1 MATTAARARATRRRG
16 KTAPPTTA
24 ESDDGDAAVAAPARK
39 RARQPSARSRADA
52 EEEEEEEDAE
62 TDALLAAVGRDTRKM
77 SAQRKR
83 ASGAILAEFTSLDA
97 LLSNDMEEKQRKRQ
111 REMRLQRLRA
121 EVDDPD
127 GRKRGNNGGGD
138 DEEDDGDGNGGDGNG
153 GGDAATRG
161 SGGGGGAGTASTLA
175 RLMNAMEHNMSSL
188 SADDHLFTGA
198 QELPR
203 SQEKFGFV
211 FTPMTEPLP
220 FQCFKATAT
229 ELAGELS
236 TLYRALQTKD
246 DEELA
251 ALLWSR
257 AILMR
262 CQLEGR
268 RAGLGNAAA
277 GDAGVSEAA
286 LLPSRIGS
294 WLFLTMSTHSNSH
307 IVKGCLNNL
316 VAVLLGSATPQAA
329 MNLLAGLPCANVCSG
344 LEDMRTVMGS
354 AWPEL
359 QMEWRPTVYDFL
371 NAFRRFGFQDSKRSM
386 SAKSKI
392 SAAPKTPPATGAGA
406 TNTVPFPTL
415 NMQFVLA
422 FLVLS
427 LRTNLLRLD
436 GYDAFSFTMFFLR
449 MQFEHNMH
457 PEIVQLASVCIEELL
472 EVFPA
477 LEWRR
482 EWAPSL
488 VLRIAGASE
497 GLFDSAAGWL
507 AVARRL
513 PRTTRG
519 TQLTTGLSIYVL
531 QHRIDKTTADPS
543 NSEKP
548 LKFPIPS
555 GLVLDIVAG
564 IVDDLT
570 VKYAEAKAQKRAKKQ
585 KKATANVGTDD
596 TDASNAAVA
605 ASAPTLDLLCK
616 KVALMD
622 LALQAFLN
630 ILTQKEMAILLKKL
644 DELTGTHKST
654 MSAKWHELKTLV
666 SLMHRKYSLENL
678 RIGRDTAPLAK
689 TALFVDESTSG

>member
-1 MATTAARARATRRRG
+1 MATMTAARARSTRRRG
-16 KTAPPTTA
+16 KTATA
-24 ESDDGDAAVAAPARK
+24 AGSDDGDAAVAATAATAAAPARK
-39 RARQPSARSRADA
+39 RARQPSSRAPAGDD
-52 EEEEEEEDAE
+52 EQDAE
-62 TDALLAAVGRDTRKM
+62 TDALLAAVGQDTRKI
-77 SAQRKR
+77 SVPRKR

-111 REMRLQRLRA
+111 REARLQRLRA
-121 EVDDPD
+121 EVRD
-127 GRKRGNNGGGD
+127 GAARKRRASASNGDGEAEEE
-138 DEEDDGDGNGGDGNG
+138 DEEEDGDGDGSAG
-153 GGDAATRG
+153 AATAD
-161 SGGGGGAGTASTLA
+161 SAGATLT
-175 RLMNAMEHNMSSL
+175 RLMNAMEHN
-188 SADDHLFTGA
+188 
-198 QELPR
+198 
-203 SQEKFGFV
+203 
-211 FTPMTEPLP
+211 
-220 FQCFKATAT
+220 
-229 ELAGELS
+229 
-236 TLYRALQTKD
+236 
-246 DEELA
+246 
-251 ALLWSR
+251 
-257 AILMR
+257 I
-262 CQLEGR
+262 
-268 RAGLGNAAA
+268 
-277 GDAGVSEAA
+277 
-286 LLPSRIGS
+286 
-294 WLFLTMSTHSNSH
+294 
-307 IVKGCLNNL
+307 
-316 VAVLLGSATPQAA
+316 
-329 MNLLAGLPCANVCSG
+329 
-344 LEDMRTVMGS
+344 
-354 AWPEL
+354 
-359 QMEWRPTVYDFL
+359 
-371 NAFRRFGFQDSKRSM
+371 KRSM

-392 SAAPKTPPATGAGA
+392 SATPKTPPATAAGSNA
-406 TNTVPFPTL
+406 VPFPTL

-449 MQFEHNMH
+449 MQFEHDMH

-519 TQLTTGLSIYVL
+519 TQLTTGLAIYVL
-531 QHRIDKTTADPS
+531 QHRIDKSTTEAS

-585 KKATANVGTDD
+585 KKSAASASTEDA
-596 TDASNAAVA
+596 DASNGTAAAAAA

-678 RIGRDTAPLAK
+678 RIGRDALPIAK
-689 TALFVDESTSG
+689 AALFVDESTSG